1 MSLHKPFRAQAME
14 VLPLG
19 AGQASQQ
26 KLGSVFISVW
36 NCLLWT
42 GDTAGATKPS
52 ADPFP
57 HTLPMPSHRRQARL
71 RPAWPAETPCLCHW
85 RSIPMPGL
93 VGQFQRHV
101 GWQQGGVWR
110 AGASEPNGSWQAP
123 CFTSPF
129 ISRSASAKSPNRPL
143 SRLLTFLQS
152 ILIR

>member
-14 VLPLG
+14 VLLLG

-42 GDTAGATKPS
+42 GDTAGATKPW

-57 HTLPMPSHRRQARL
+57 HMSPCPPTADKLACGRHGWLKPHVSATGG
-71 RPAWPAETPCLCHW
+71 ASPCL
-85 RSIPMPGL
+85 GL
-93 VGQFQRHV
+93 SGQCQRHV

-110 AGASEPNGSWQAP
+110 AGAAEPNGSWQAP
-123 CFTSPF
+123 CFASPF
-129 ISRSASAKSPNRPL
+129 ISRSASAKSPNQPL